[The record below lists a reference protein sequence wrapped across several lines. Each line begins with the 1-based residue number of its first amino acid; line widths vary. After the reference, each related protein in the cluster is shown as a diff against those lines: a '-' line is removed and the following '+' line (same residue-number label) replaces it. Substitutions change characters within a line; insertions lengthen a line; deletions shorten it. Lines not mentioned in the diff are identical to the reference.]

1 VPPGPCRR
9 RNDAIDR
16 ARGDLFAW
24 LDDDD
29 LWLPHKLERQVD
41 LLEREPDVGF
51 VYTQWERFEDR
62 TGRVLD
68 RSHLEP
74 GGDTLERL
82 VVLGCFVTPSAV
94 WRREAMERRGLRLRD
109 IDFSWG
115 DDYMFSLELAL
126 DWRGALVDEVLTRL
140 RRHDSNESDR
150 LAQRNPYP
158 GMIELMDEFLEAH
171 PEALERLGD
180 RRRGVAR
187 HLALGAIYE
196 LGKGRRWRAAAFA
209 TRAAARDPAGALRYA
224 RWRLGGRRRRS
235 LRVRG

>member
-1 VPPGPCRR
+1 M
-9 RNDAIDR
+9 N
-16 ARGDLFAW
+16 
-24 LDDDD
+24 
-29 LWLPHKLERQVD
+29 

-68 RSHLEP
+68 RSHLET
-74 GGDTLERL
+74 GGDMLERL
-82 VVLGCFVTPSAV
+82 LLLGCFVTPSAV

-109 IDFSWG
+109 VDFSWG

-150 LAQRNPYP
+150 LARQNPYP
-158 GMIELMDEFLEAH
+158 GTIELIDEFLEAH
-171 PEALERLGD
+171 PEAAERLGNA
-180 RRRGVAR
+180 RRRAVAR

-196 LGKGRRWRAAAFA
+196 LGKGHRPRAAAFA
-209 TRAAARDPAGALRYA
+209 LRAAALDPAGALRYA
-224 RWRLGGRRRRS
+224 RWRLGGRRRRPLGS
-235 LRVRG
+235 RAT